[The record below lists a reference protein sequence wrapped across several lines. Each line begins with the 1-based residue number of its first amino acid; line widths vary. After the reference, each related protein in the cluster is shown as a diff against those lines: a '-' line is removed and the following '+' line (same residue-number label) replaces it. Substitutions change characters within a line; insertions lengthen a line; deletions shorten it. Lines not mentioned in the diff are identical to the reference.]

1 MKKTT
6 AWKKR
11 FKIWLYNF
19 YPPYIGA
26 GIRIKEIAP
35 DFSYFRSEMNLRF
48 YNKNYVGV
56 HFGGSLYSMCDPF
69 FMLILLER
77 LGSDYIVWDKA
88 GNMIFVKPGMG
99 KVIAE
104 FRISDSEIQRI
115 KDEIEVKK
123 KGDYQ
128 FTTDVKNEAGEVI
141 AILEKT
147 VYIRKRGRLPV
158 QNG

>member
-1 MKKTT
+1 MKKIS
-6 AWKKR
+6 WKKR
-11 FKIWLYNF
+11 FKIWLFNF
-19 YPPYIGA
+19 YPPYLGA

-48 YNKNYVGV
+48 YNRNYVGV

-104 FRISDSEIQRI
+104 FRISDSEIERI
-115 KDEIEVKK
+115 KEEIEVKK
-123 KGDYQ
+123 KGDYL

-141 AILEKT
+141 AKLEKT
-147 VYIRKRGRLPV
+147 VYVRKRGRLPV

>member
-1 MKKTT
+1 MNKIS
-6 AWKKR
+6 WKKR
-11 FKIWLYNF
+11 FKIWLFNF
-19 YPPYIGA
+19 YPPYLGA

-35 DFSYFRSEMNLRF
+35 DLSYFRSEMNLRF
-48 YNKNYVGV
+48 YNRNYVGV

-69 FMLILLER
+69 FMLILFEK

-115 KDEIEVKK
+115 KEEIEVKK
-123 KGDYQ
+123 KGDYL
-128 FTTDVKNEAGEVI
+128 FTTEVKNEEGEII
-141 AILEKT
+141 AKLEKT

>member
-1 MKKTT
+1 MNKIS
-6 AWKKR
+6 WKKR
-11 FKIWLYNF
+11 FKIWLFNF
-19 YPPYIGA
+19 YPPYLGA

-35 DFSYFRSEMNLRF
+35 DLSYFRSEMNLRF
-48 YNKNYVGV
+48 YNRNYVGV

-69 FMLILLER
+69 FMLILLEK

-123 KGDYQ
+123 KGDYL
-128 FTTDVKNEAGEVI
+128 FTTEVKSEEGEII
-141 AILEKT
+141 AKLEKT

>member
-1 MKKTT
+1 MKKIS
-6 AWKKR
+6 WKKR
-11 FKIWLYNF
+11 FKIWLFNF
-19 YPPYIGA
+19 YPPYVGA

-48 YNKNYVGV
+48 YNRNYVGV

-104 FRISDSEIQRI
+104 FRISDSEIERI
-115 KDEIEVKK
+115 KEEIELKK
-123 KGDYQ
+123 KGIIFLQ
-128 FTTDVKNEAGEVI
+128 LK
-141 AILEKT
+141 
-147 VYIRKRGRLPV
+147 
-158 QNG
+158 

>member
-1 MKKTT
+1 MNKIS
-6 AWKKR
+6 WKKR
-11 FKIWLYNF
+11 FKIWLFNF
-19 YPPYIGA
+19 YPPYLGA

-35 DFSYFRSEMNLRF
+35 DLSYFRSEMNLRF
-48 YNKNYVGV
+48 YNRNYVGV

-69 FMLILLER
+69 FMLILLEK

-115 KDEIEVKK
+115 KEEIEVKK
-123 KGDYQ
+123 KGDYL
-128 FTTDVKNEAGEVI
+128 FTTEVKNEEGEII
-141 AILEKT
+141 AKLEKT

>member
-1 MKKTT
+1 MKKIS
-6 AWKKR
+6 WKKR
-11 FKIWLYNF
+11 LKIWLFNF
-19 YPPYIGA
+19 YPPYVGA
-26 GIRIKEIAP
+26 GIRIKEIAK

-48 YNKNYVGV
+48 YNRNYVGV

-88 GNMIFVKPGMG
+88 GNMIFIKPGMG

-104 FRISDSEIQRI
+104 FRISDSEIERI
-115 KDEIEVKK
+115 KEEIEAKK
-123 KGDYQ
+123 KGDYL

-141 AILEKT
+141 AKLEKT

>member
-1 MKKTT
+1 MKKIS
-6 AWKKR
+6 WKKR
-11 FKIWLYNF
+11 FKIWLFNF
-19 YPPYIGA
+19 YPPYVGA

-48 YNKNYVGV
+48 YNRNYVGV

-104 FRISDSEIQRI
+104 FRISDSEIERI
-115 KDEIEVKK
+115 KEEIELKK
-123 KGDYQ
+123 KGDYL
-128 FTTDVKNEAGEVI
+128 FTTEVKNEEGEVI
-141 AILEKT
+141 AKLEKT

>member
-1 MKKTT
+1 MKNIRS
-6 AWKKR
+6 WKKR

-19 YPPYIGA
+19 YPPYVGA
-26 GIRIKEIAP
+26 RIRIKEIAP
-35 DFSYFRSEMNLRF
+35 DFSYFRSEMKLRF

-88 GNMIFVKPGMG
+88 GNMIFVKPGTG
-99 KVIAE
+99 KVVAE
-104 FRISDSEIQRI
+104 FRIPETEIQRI

-123 KGDYQ
+123 KGDYL
-128 FTTDVKNEAGEVI
+128 FTTDVKNEEGEVI
-141 AILEKT
+141 AKLEKT
-147 VYIRKRGRLPV
+147 VYIRKRGKLPI

>member
-1 MKKTT
+1 MKVTS
-6 AWKKR
+6 WKKR
-11 FKIWLYNF
+11 FKVWLYNF
-19 YPPYIGA
+19 YPPYVGA

-35 DFSYFRSEMNLRF
+35 DFSYFRSEMKLKF
-48 YNKNYVGV
+48 YNRNYVGV

-88 GNMIFVKPGMG
+88 GNMIFVKPEMG

-104 FRISDSEIQRI
+104 FRISDSEIERI
-115 KDEIEVKK
+115 KEEIEVKK
-123 KGDYQ
+123 KGDYL

-141 AILEKT
+141 AKLEKT

>member
-1 MKKTT
+1 MKKIS
-6 AWKKR
+6 WKKR
-11 FKIWLYNF
+11 FKIWLFNF
-19 YPPYIGA
+19 YPPYLGA

-48 YNKNYVGV
+48 YNRNYVGV

-104 FRISDSEIQRI
+104 FRISDSEIERI
-115 KDEIEVKK
+115 KEEIDVKK
-123 KGDYQ
+123 KGDYL

-141 AILEKT
+141 AKLEKT